1 MSLRA
6 LVEKPA
12 VKVGLER
19 NYLHKLSGD
28 RLAIIAI
35 GACQVAFQPSAII
48 RAALLTKI
56 SGSDDFDPSQQ
67 LLGSPDLRARFS
79 QVQLSSLVA
88 AKQGTFER
96 SALGK
101 SLLVNRA
108 APRFMMLAWQEE
120 VTRSFDAGQLMTEF
134 LKPGLLFD
142 LRTNA
147 TIQGAVA
154 AKAASNAQSGIF
166 IGRRSR

>member
-6 LVEKPA
+6 LVEKPS

-35 GACQVAFQPSAII
+35 GPCQVAFQPSAKI
-48 RAALLTKI
+48 RAARLAKI

-67 LLGSPDLRARFS
+67 LLGSPDLRARFG

-101 SLLVNRA
+101 SLLVNRT

-154 AKAASNAQSGIF
+154 AKAASNAQSGVF